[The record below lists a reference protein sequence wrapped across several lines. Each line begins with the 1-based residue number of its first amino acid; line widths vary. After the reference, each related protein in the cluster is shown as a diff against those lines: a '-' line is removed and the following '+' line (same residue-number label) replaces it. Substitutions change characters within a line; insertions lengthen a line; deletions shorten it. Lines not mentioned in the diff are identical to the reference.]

1 MAQYHQVCWQLKKL
15 TANPPSSLPLMKEAS
30 CYGWARTTAEWVVGL
45 EGSPPCPA
53 GTVELLHPPVR
64 AGTLPG
70 AGLLLVQDV
79 GRCESLSS
87 L

>member
-30 CYGWARTTAEWVVGL
+30 SYGGARTTTGVGG
-45 EGSPPCPA
+45 GSGRISPCPA